1 MSSSAAVN
9 GDGTVFVG
17 SEDKKLEAVT
27 EVIAKSAGEA
37 LETYSKDRR
46 ITAGLTIDAIVIG
59 AEGAPRALSR
69 DTPILS
75 VDTPTLRKLTIFLTP
90 QRGPRSAPQALM
102 VLFGDDVPALPAA
115 VRVERVLP

>member
-1 MSSSAAVN
+1 VSSSAAVN